1 MIQSFILLPFS
12 SMYYSSNLDLLGFC
26 FCGFIFVSPLCQHKL
41 RNACIVE
48 GCILAIEAR
57 LESKT
62 GLDTIN
68 PDSCPKVKT
77 SLSLDSLPV
86 SVTCV
91 TDRQQRKTSNMA
103 GHESIFINFRLYTL
117 QV

>member
-1 MIQSFILLPFS
+1 MG
-12 SMYYSSNLDLLGFC
+12 DLL
-26 FCGFIFVSPLCQHKL
+26 
-41 RNACIVE
+41 IVV
-48 GCILAIEAR
+48 GSILAIEASKV
-57 LESKT
+57 SKT
-62 GLDTIN
+62 GLNIN
-68 PDSCPKVKT
+68 QDSYPKGKT
-77 SLSLDSLPV
+77 SLSVDSLPV